1 MDGSS
6 SYMAIPDDHKDMH
19 TSPISGVSEKPLTT
33 GVKIETTFNNT
44 QSDNNEGKIHT
55 NYEDEYHDDYDD

>member
-33 GVKIETTFNNT
+33 GVKIETTGNNT
-44 QSDNNEGKIHT
+44 
-55 NYEDEYHDDYDD
+55 